1 MPFSVCAWDPCLAR
15 FLPVS
20 LCVQARLVVGGSR
33 TAMVGASAG
42 WNCLLPSKTHACFVG
57 RVQTLACLAVKWV
70 CCQLGAREHYAIPCA
85 LFRLNALGCLLTDA
99 WVPPSSLLAKA
110 CDRMSKLTDRFHNEL
125 HDAPVA
131 AFNSSL
137 ILFEALARARGLTG
151 WTKIIARN
159 RWFQRKVAAFLNSQ
173 LSTLNSQLILLSY
186 SYTALEPFRYAKL
199 RGWKTLLVQ
208 IDPGPEEEKIV
219 AEEVARVPAL
229 AGGWQPDPEE
239 YRSFWRE
246 ECQLADRIIVN
257 SEWSRDGL
265 TRDGIPSEK
274 LSVIPLAYQKPEV
287 RHQQSEVRVAREYP
301 ARFTAERPLRVLFLG
316 LVNLRK
322 GVARLL
328 EAARILQDE
337 PVEFWLVGPVE
348 IANPTGIITATARVK
363 WFGPADRNQAAECYR
378 NADVFILPTLSDGFA
393 ITQLEAQA
401 NGLPVIASKFCGEVI
416 VNGVNGIIL
425 EKPSAACI
433 ATAIRDCVADPAQLR
448 RFSTASRVRDEFTI
462 EALSQHLQ
470 ELGATL

>member
-1 MPFSVCAWDPCLAR
+1 M
-15 FLPVS
+15 
-20 LCVQARLVVGGSR
+20 
-33 TAMVGASAG
+33 
-42 WNCLLPSKTHACFVG
+42 
-57 RVQTLACLAVKWV
+57 KWL
-70 CCQLGAREHYAIPCA
+70 CCQLGAREHYAIPRA
-85 LFRLNALGCLLTDA
+85 LLRVDMLAYLLTDA
-99 WVPPSSLLAKA
+99 WVPPSSLLRKICGRGSSLAE
-110 CDRMSKLTDRFHNEL
+110 RFHDTL
-125 HDAPVA
+125 PDARVK

-137 ILFEALARARGLTG
+137 VAFEVLARTRRLRG
-151 WTKIIARN
+151 WTRIIARN
-159 RWFQRKVAAFLNSQ
+159 RWFQRKVVSFLRSQ
-173 LSTLNSQLILLSY
+173 LSTINYQPILLSY
-186 SYTALEPFRYAKL
+186 SYTALEPFRYAKSH
-199 RGWKTLLVQ
+199 GWKTLLVQ

-229 AGGWQPDPEE
+229 ASGWQPAPAE

-265 TRDGIPSEK
+265 TRDGMPSEK

-378 NADVFILPTLSDGFA
+378 
-393 ITQLEAQA
+393 
-401 NGLPVIASKFCGEVI
+401 K
-416 VNGVNGIIL
+416 
-425 EKPSAACI
+425 
-433 ATAIRDCVADPAQLR
+433 
-448 RFSTASRVRDEFTI
+448 
-462 EALSQHLQ
+462 
-470 ELGATL
+470 